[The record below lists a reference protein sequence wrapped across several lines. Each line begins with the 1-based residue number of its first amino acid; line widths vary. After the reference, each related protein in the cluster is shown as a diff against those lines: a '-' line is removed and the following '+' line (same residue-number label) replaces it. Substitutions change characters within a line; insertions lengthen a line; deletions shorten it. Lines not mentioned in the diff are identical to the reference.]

1 MQMGTYH
8 GKYDPQPQFFIAF
21 GDSLKY
27 DSPGEQIKDGSPCLV
42 LCQAMKMFS

>member
-8 GKYDPQPQFFIAF
+8 GKYDSQPQFFIAF

-27 DSPGEQIKDGSPCLV
+27 DSPGEQVKDGYSMPCSLPSDEDV
-42 LCQAMKMFS
+42 